1 MSVQDNTEQVLR
13 KLHILLSQS
22 EVYDEAAGTV
32 IVDKQELIGLLQE
45 LNLCMYGMMEEYE
58 LTQRGKDKAE
68 RDTRKV
74 GEAIIRDA
82 RHTAEDV
89 YAASVMYTDEA
100 LRRAMDIVDETM
112 ESLRDS
118 FHRMEK
124 DLHSKKDAIAGNRL
138 ELKSQLQDLKD
149 TDKYLQLIEERNKQ
163 IDKEKDEEQEVE
175 VSPTAHIKPEIK
187 INKDYFERNGIPLQE
202 DAPQREKEERA
213 AAAGSGRQKKTSA
226 AGKGSQKKAASVGSE
241 RQKKETL
248 AVGGET
254 QTKTAAAGGEQ
265 QKQAPEADQ
274 EARGEMSQDMAGPTK
289 DRGTV
294 TYEQSLDAEM
304 QELEGIL
311 KEGMK
316 TENSQAEIS
325 GGKIV
330 DVDAL
335 ADKIAAQTVVAL
347 GREEYAKESSV
358 QLAVPGGEEE
368 VYDYGDEPEIR
379 VTPEIRVNLDA
390 EYFKWKDHM
399 EIEDFGE
406 KETAA
411 APEKAKKAGRFGRK
425 K

>member
-13 KLHILLSQS
+13 KIHILLSQS
-22 EVYDEAAGTV
+22 EVYDEATGTV
-32 IVDKQELIGLLQE
+32 IVEKQELLGLLQE

-58 LTQRGKDKAE
+58 LTQQGKDKVE

-118 FHRMEK
+118 FRRMEK
-124 DLHSKKDAIAGNRL
+124 DLQSKKDAIAGNKL

-163 IDKEKDEEQEVE
+163 IEKEKNEEQEAE

-187 INKDYFERNGIPLQE
+187 INKDYFERNGIPIEE
-202 DAPQREKEERA
+202 DAPQKDEQA
-213 AAAGSGRQKKTSA
+213 LGGRQKKAAPAGRKVQASSA
-226 AGKGSQKKAASVGSE
+226 GRKMQEASAGRRTQEAASADSGAQEASS
-241 RQKKETL
+241 
-248 AVGGET
+248 
-254 QTKTAAAGGEQ
+254 AGR
-265 QKQAPEADQ
+265 KAPEISPRTGMRA
-274 EARGEMSQDMAGPTK
+274 EKPGHSA
-289 DRGTV
+289 
-294 TYEQSLDAEM
+294 YEENLDAEM

-316 TENSQAEIS
+316 EENARAKTP
-325 GGKIV
+325 GGEMV

-335 ADKIAAQTVVAL
+335 ADKIAAQAVMDFGQEEFADETRPPLVAQSA
-347 GREEYAKESSV
+347 ED
-358 QLAVPGGEEE
+358 E
-368 VYDYGDEPEIR
+368 VYDYGDEPEMK

-390 EYFKWKDHM
+390 EYFKWKENM

-406 KETAA
+406 G
-411 APEKAKKAGRFGRK
+411 EKTDPTEKTKKPGRFSRK

>member
-13 KLHILLSQS
+13 KIHILLSQS
-22 EVYDEAAGTV
+22 EVYDEATGTV
-32 IVDKQELIGLLQE
+32 IVEKQELLGLLQE

-58 LTQRGKDKAE
+58 LTQQGKDKVE

-118 FHRMEK
+118 FRRMEK
-124 DLHSKKDAIAGNRL
+124 DLQSKKDAIAGNKL

-163 IDKEKDEEQEVE
+163 IEKEKNEEQEAE

-187 INKDYFERNGIPLQE
+187 INKDYFERNGIPIEE
-202 DAPQREKEERA
+202 DAPQKDEQA
-213 AAAGSGRQKKTSA
+213 LGGR
-226 AGKGSQKKAASVGSE
+226 QKKAASAEKPGHS
-241 RQKKETL
+241 
-248 AVGGET
+248 A
-254 QTKTAAAGGEQ
+254 
-265 QKQAPEADQ
+265 
-274 EARGEMSQDMAGPTK
+274 
-289 DRGTV
+289 
-294 TYEQSLDAEM
+294 YEENLDAEM

-316 TENSQAEIS
+316 EENARAKTP
-325 GGKIV
+325 GGEMV

-335 ADKIAAQTVVAL
+335 ADKIAAQAVMDFGQEEFADETRPPLVAQSA
-347 GREEYAKESSV
+347 ED
-358 QLAVPGGEEE
+358 E
-368 VYDYGDEPEIR
+368 VYDYGDEPEMK

-390 EYFKWKDHM
+390 EYFKWKENM

-406 KETAA
+406 G
-411 APEKAKKAGRFGRK
+411 EKTDPTEKTKKPGRFSRK